1 MLGIILCGGQSSRMG
16 SDKGLLLVNEKT
28 WAQTAV
34 EKLASLG
41 LAVKLSL
48 NNNQYPAYQSEFSSV
63 ELIVDDASLH
73 FKGPLLGVISCHLK
87 YPSEDLFILACD
99 MPLMELALLNELYY
113 EYQRQ
118 TTAGAFVFT
127 NNGEWEPLCGIYTAS
142 ALAHILSLLQSGQ
155 LIKFSMKNVL
165 DHLNVKSIALRSDQ
179 KTAFRNYNSRSE
191 SNGL

>member
-16 SDKGLLLVNEKT
+16 SDKGLLTINEKT
-28 WAQTAV
+28 WTQTAL
-34 EKLASLG
+34 EKLASLDIPI
-41 LAVKLSL
+41 KISI
-48 NNNQYPAYQSEFSSV
+48 NSSQYPAYNSEFSSV

-73 FKGPLLGVISCHLK
+73 LKGPLLGVINCHLK

-99 MPLMELALLNELYY
+99 MPLMEMTLLNELYSQ
-113 EYQRQ
+113 YQRQ
-118 TTAGAFVFT
+118 SNAGAFVFT

-142 ALAHILSLLQSGQ
+142 ALAHIVSLLQSGQ

-179 KTAFRNYNSRSE
+179 KKAVRNYNSRSE
-191 SNGL
+191 LNGL